1 MISKLPG
8 HPTFRL
14 AGGGAKVA
22 VAKTAGCST
31 PAHANDQEYPD
42 DAEVRR
48 NWTILLV
55 LVAPMAVLT
64 WTVLALL

>member
-1 MISKLPG
+1 VISKLSS

-22 VAKTAGCST
+22 VAETAGCST
-31 PAHANDQEYPD
+31 PAHANDQEHPD

-55 LVAPMAVLT
+55 LVVPLAVLA
-64 WTVLALL
+64 WAVLALL